1 MGIERFD
8 FEISEDDG
16 KTVRG
21 REYPMRRR
29 VSGRGDLDS
38 GRRQLQC
45 CRRSLKR
52 GASRNW
58 LYYLCT
64 NAAQWQK
71 AVGQASDIES
81 GVQIGCGV
89 VGNRNER
96 VEGAR
101 IPMEVGWKYV
111 VGNHER

>member
-1 MGIERFD
+1 MGSERFGS
-8 FEISEDDG
+8 EISEGYG

-29 VSGRGDLDS
+29 VSGRGDLDL

-45 CRRSLKR
+45 CRRSWKR
-52 GASRNW
+52 GAIQNW
-58 LYYLCT
+58 WYYLCT

-71 AVGQASDIES
+71 GVGQASDIES
-81 GVQIGCGV
+81 GAQMRCGV
-89 VGNRNER
+89 VGNQSEC

-101 IPMEVGWKYV
+101 IPMGVGWKYV
-111 VGNHER
+111 VGNQER